1 MPRRVHAEDREF
13 EERVQRIAFR
23 MLVDE
28 GWPEDN
34 DLDALFARARQIC
47 SNGTMM
53 KPLSYSLSPQVI
65 EAAKARR
72 SGRC

>member
-1 MPRRVHAEDREF
+1 MPRRVHAEECEF
-13 EERVQRIAFR
+13 EERVQSLAFR
-23 MLVDE
+23 MLRDE

-47 SNGTMM
+47 ANCTIL
-53 KPLSYSLSPQVI
+53 KPLSHSLPPEVI
-65 EAAKARR
+65 EAIKARR